1 MSTREER
8 VQVLRMIETG
18 KITAEEGAKL
28 LEALEQSDGP
38 EGGLSSPGRPKWFR
52 VRVSDK
58 VTGKT
63 KVNVNIPMG
72 LVSVGMRM
80 GARFAPEMSDVN
92 MAELMQAVKAGASGK
107 ILEVDDE
114 QDGEHV
120 EIYVE

>member
-1 MSTREER
+1 
-8 VQVLRMIETG
+8 MIETG